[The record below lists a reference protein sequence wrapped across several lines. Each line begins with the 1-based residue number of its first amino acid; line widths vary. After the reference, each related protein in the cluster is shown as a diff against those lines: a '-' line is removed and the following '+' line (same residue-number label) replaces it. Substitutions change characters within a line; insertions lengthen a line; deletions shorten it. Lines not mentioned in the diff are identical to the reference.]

1 MAARKAKGQGGVK
14 ASFALLWGEQEPP
27 SRGPKPSLTASRI
40 AEAAVGIADREGLD
54 TVSLARVAK
63 EFGVT
68 AMALYRYVP
77 GKTEL
82 LDLMVDLAIGPPAAI
97 GDIPG
102 GWRPQLTEWAR
113 RCLAMYRRHPW
124 ILAATGT
131 RRQIMGPHQ
140 LGWLEAALAALA
152 GTGLSAPQQHDTF
165 LLLAGHVR
173 TVAQQYIDH
182 DDAAS
187 EEWARLTA
195 QALERHEG
203 RFPALT
209 EAIAAGAFASR
220 EASSLDFGLERIF
233 DGVAALV
240 SR

>member
-1 MAARKAKGQGGVK
+1 MATRKAKEQADVK

-27 SRGPKPSLTASRI
+27 SRGPKPSLSATRI
-40 AEAAVGIADREGLD
+40 AEVAIGIADTEGLD
-54 TVSLARVAK
+54 GVSLARVAK

-77 GKTEL
+77 GKAEL
-82 LDLMVDLAIGPPAAI
+82 LDLMVDLAIGPPAEV
-97 GDIPG
+97 GDTPG

-113 RCLAMYRRHPW
+113 QCLAMYRRHPW

-152 GTGLSAPQQHDTF
+152 GSGLTPAQRHDTF

-173 TVAQQYIDH
+173 TVAQQYVDH

-187 EEWARLTA
+187 DEWARLTA
-195 QALERHEG
+195 QALERHEQ

-209 EAIAAGAFASR
+209 QAIAAGAFAPR
-220 EASSLDFGLERIF
+220 KASPLDFGLERIL
-233 DGVAALV
+233 DGVAALA